1 MTHVNKVI
9 ALCFGRGCASF
20 LLESCH
26 DMIELLHSVSNHRSM
41 FLSGGR
47 GCKLV
52 AAGTYKPGLQL
63 LLLQPGEPNQGVS
76 QQPCFLPFASVAI
89 TPLMH
94 QTFQGGAAAAPEEPP
109 GSPRK
114 ALPDQAIPESVQI
127 LPLQSRHDDVQVI
140 GSQY

>member
-1 MTHVNKVI
+1 MHVHKVI

-26 DMIELLHSVSNHRSM
+26 DMIELLHSVSKHRSM

>member
-1 MTHVNKVI
+1 M
-9 ALCFGRGCASF
+9 
-20 LLESCH
+20 
-26 DMIELLHSVSNHRSM
+26 
-41 FLSGGR
+41 
-47 GCKLV
+47 
-52 AAGTYKPGLQL
+52 AAGTDKPGLQL
-63 LLLQPGEPNQGVS
+63 LMLQTGEPSLGVS
-76 QQPCFLPFASVAI
+76 QHPCFLPFASVAI

-140 GSQY
+140 WAQH